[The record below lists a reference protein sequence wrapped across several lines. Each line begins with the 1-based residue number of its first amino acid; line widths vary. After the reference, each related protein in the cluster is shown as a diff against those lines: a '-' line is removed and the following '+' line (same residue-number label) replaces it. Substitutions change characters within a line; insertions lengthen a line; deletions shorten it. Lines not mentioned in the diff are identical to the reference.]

1 MLFSPFAVCSVIVLL
16 AQPAQIVSA
25 VVQAVAVYVVNG
37 SADRRIRV
45 RAKRLSYE
53 TADKKM
59 L

>member
-16 AQPAQIVSA
+16 AHPAQIVRA
-25 VVQAVAVYVVNG
+25 VVQAVAVNMIDG
-37 SADRRIRV
+37 SADRRVRV
-45 RAKRLSYE
+45 LAERLSYE

>member
-1 MLFSPFAVCSVIVLL
+1 MLFSTFAVCSVIVLL
-16 AQPAQIVSA
+16 AQPAQIVGA
-25 VVQAVAVYVVNG
+25 VVQAVAVYVIDG

-45 RAKRLSYE
+45 RAERLRHE

>member
-1 MLFSPFAVCSVIVLL
+1 MLCPPFAVGSVIVLL
-16 AQPAQIVSA
+16 AQPAQIVGA

-45 RAKRLSYE
+45 RTECLSYE